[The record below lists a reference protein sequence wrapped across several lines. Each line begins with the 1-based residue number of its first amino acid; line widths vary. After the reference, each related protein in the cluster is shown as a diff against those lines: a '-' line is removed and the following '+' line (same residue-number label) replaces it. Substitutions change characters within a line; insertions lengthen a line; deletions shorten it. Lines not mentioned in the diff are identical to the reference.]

1 MVDNE
6 ICCSKKANFE
16 RSRME
21 MTQILYI
28 SQNYSTQTLD
38 IPFSFRT
45 GKFTKLAFL
54 LIPILV
60 RDLKKYII
68 SNELTLFTKFRSGG
82 KNSMLGMQISNA
94 FMSPEDKN
102 RLCNA
107 LTDNFRLVVCN
118 KELQDA

>member
-1 MVDNE
+1 
-6 ICCSKKANFE
+6 
-16 RSRME
+16 

-82 KNSMLGMQISNA
+82 ENSMLGMQISNA